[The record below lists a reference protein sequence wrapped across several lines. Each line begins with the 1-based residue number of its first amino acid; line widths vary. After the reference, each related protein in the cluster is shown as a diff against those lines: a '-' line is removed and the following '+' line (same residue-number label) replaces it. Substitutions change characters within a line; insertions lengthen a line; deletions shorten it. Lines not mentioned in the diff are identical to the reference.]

1 MLANRNIFVYLWIL
15 FQLQQPNTMELR
27 SGTYLQG
34 DKYRIERTLGRG
46 GFGVTYL
53 AVQGLMDRNVCIK
66 EFFPKGFYNRESD
79 TLNLTLA
86 SQSNAATMEQYKQK
100 FLKEAKTIAKLNHQ
114 HIIRII
120 DVFQENNTAYYVM
133 EYINGESL
141 ADIVRREGALDESR
155 ALHYIHALISATE
168 YIHDRNIMHL
178 DIKPGNIMIRKED
191 NFPILIDFGLSKQ
204 YDEGGMQT
212 SSTPVGI
219 SHGFAPLEQYQA
231 GGVSTFS
238 PGTDIYSIGATLYYL
253 VMGKVPPTAAN
264 IVDDGLGELPKT
276 LSSGT
281 TNAIIQSMQSRRKDR
296 PASVKALLNILDGD
310 KPEYKQISFSGWL
323 IEGIRTIGGRLII
336 TSDQLIFHVNRFV
349 IFKSKKIYKFNIKD
363 IERINTDCVRPY
375 LVRTFD
381 FDIIFKDGSVVS
393 FQAWS
398 KRRII
403 DELEA
408 RRKQL

>member
-1 MLANRNIFVYLWIL
+1 
-15 FQLQQPNTMELR
+15 MELR

-53 AVQGLMDRNVCIK
+53 AVHELLDCLVCIK

-79 TLNLTLA
+79 TPNLTLA

-133 EYINGESL
+133 EYIDGESL
-141 ADIVRREGALDESR
+141 ADIVRRKGALDESR
-155 ALHYIHALISATE
+155 ALHYIHAIISATE

-296 PASVKALLNILDGD
+296 PASVKALLKILNGD

-323 IEGIRTIGGRLII
+323 IEGIRAIGGKLII

-349 IFKSKKIYKFNIKD
+349 IFKSKRIYKFNIKD

-375 LVRTFD
+375 LVRIFD

-393 FQAWS
+393 FQVWR

-403 DELEA
+403 NELEA